1 MRSTHLKFTGEK
13 HRMATR
19 NTLSSNDLRVAN
31 FRLPSVYSRWSMP
44 NAEREFI
51 RDGSRRIIGSVT
63 TGYSDTS
70 AVVRGEGNRI
80 EGRTSGRFHT
90 TRDSSGK
97 LVSIN
102 SADPGL
108 LIRKKWL
115 SGVVR
120 GNRLNEDDGVGLA

>member
-1 MRSTHLKFTGEK
+1 MLKKDF
-13 HRMATR
+13 
-19 NTLSSNDLRVAN
+19 V
-31 FRLPSVYSRWSMP
+31 
-44 NAEREFI
+44 

-70 AVVRGEGNRI
+70 SVVRDGRNQI
-80 EGRTSGRFHT
+80 TGRTSDKFGT

-108 LIRKKWL
+108 LIRK
-115 SGVVR
+115 R
-120 GNRLNEDDGVGLA
+120 